1 MTRVTKSISS
11 GDGNHEHQEAGD
23 MESASEL
30 ALMAASVVNVRKAE
44 EPPAPAPS
52 EPAPAPQEPELP
64 EDDADFVG
72 LADVLEGIE
81 TVSLM
86 SPVVYLVEDVPE
98 DGDTDTVNLLIKGP
112 MDKSTREV
120 IQLSVGKA
128 IADADPSFPKRIRW
142 VDDESG
148 CSATSL
154 VPLFDMALTSRESL
168 AKIQMMEPI
177 EKKGTFNCFGNMDF
191 IAKRL
196 MGMFPEHKTY
206 VEVFCGHGETIWH
219 KEPSEKEV
227 MNDLD
232 KDIVFLHRQS
242 RILTEDDM
250 KDFDWVGTEK
260 TFKSLATMT
269 EEDAAKKGN
278 AFRVYREWYL
288 RRFSKSG
295 RQRPAFR
302 NDGKG
307 GLIDFARRLKLAKRL
322 KEVTVENMDFRDVIK
337 KYDAP
342 DTLFLLDPPYPSRTK
357 GMDGY
362 YKLDCPDCQDIADA
376 LKDIKGKFVVVIEG
390 EGKQLHPLRK
400 VSTEERFRWPHPFAR
415 AFANLPKYTMASIFY
430 NFKKVSTRKAYSGP
444 KGERGS
450 HDAVLQLHFR
460 GASVHGDFRVKF
472 GDVFEGWTLNMQKPG
487 RVQPVDTVAQARKVA
502 SGLSLLGNAS
512 IKPLRDGRVMAEPKD
527 SGPAEWVDY
536 DGKVFEPGE
545 AGASTENEGVLIAVA
560 RPTVELGRQEE
571 AFREYFLSLDRWL
584 LGVLMLR
591 RIAGDGKSGE
601 PYWIATMGKTW
612 LPSVLKTATVKA
624 GVMPPDGAS
633 WMPETLERETP
644 KEWRFWELSG
654 ADAKAARDALV
665 KSGWFTEQNVRMV
678 DGEFHRLVTKFYPT
692 PVDPDK
698 PEVVTEKIELD
709 PWRDFVNSLPAQKA
723 EFKPLVK
730 FTPMKASPETTF
742 TKMDEVEASFA
753 NEARLKAGIAVE
765 PAFKGATVVLEK
777 DASGE
782 VLAFF
787 ADKAFDGAAFIGALT
802 AAAESL
808 PDGSIVVGEL
818 VIGDKPAVKCSDA
831 LYMDGE
837 SLVTQG
843 YDARSARLGKMLGTR
858 GKGALHPTPQRV
870 AHNVPALRAAVEWAS
885 AVPGADGVVLKCMD
899 APYTVAGKS
908 SEVARI
914 NLVRQL
920 RTVVLAVEKSSESLN
935 VLTCGIGPLV
945 NGSDAKAYQS
955 AMEHNG
961 NTFIIVGKSEP
972 TKIDAQ
978 VGQVVRVIPSGM
990 RFVDSENG
998 KAVTCAQMTVEERVK
1013 MRPNTVEET
1022 KAMMLASERTEKRM
1036 TVSILKS
1043 DEELRFVLGVVLEPN
1058 DGEDGAPD
1066 SPDAHKDIYSFV
1078 DVRDAAWLYLSEH
1091 HQIGLMHQKELATAD
1106 YQVCESYLA
1115 PVDFELGGQKIL
1127 KGSWMLGARILNDA
1141 VWQKVKAGKLNAWS
1155 IDGRAIRTP
1164 EPAADDKTAETDT
1177 GDAVA

>member
-1 MTRVTKSISS
+1 MTRVTKSVSS

-44 EPPAPAPS
+44 DPPAPVPS

-64 EDDADFVG
+64 MVHLDEVAEAVDS
-72 LADVLEGIE
+72 E
-81 TVSLM
+81 TTSLL
-86 SPVVYLVEDVPE
+86 SPAVYLVGELPTDGATTGTIDLYVAGDF
-98 DGDTDTVNLLIKGP
+98 DGDTMSAI
-112 MDKSTREV
+112 RFA
-120 IQLSVGKA
+120 IGKMLA
-128 IADADPSFPKRIRW
+128 LKDP
-142 VDDESG
+142 
-148 CSATSL
+148 A
-154 VPLFDMALTSRESL
+154 
-168 AKIQMMEPI
+168 
-177 EKKGTFNCFGNMDF
+177 
-191 IAKRL
+191 
-196 MGMFPEHKTY
+196 
-206 VEVFCGHGETIWH
+206 
-219 KEPSEKEV
+219 
-227 MNDLD
+227 
-232 KDIVFLHRQS
+232 
-242 RILTEDDM
+242 
-250 KDFDWVGTEK
+250 
-260 TFKSLATMT
+260 
-269 EEDAAKKGN
+269 
-278 AFRVYREWYL
+278 
-288 RRFSKSG
+288 
-295 RQRPAFR
+295 
-302 NDGKG
+302 
-307 GLIDFARRLKLAKRL
+307 LAKRVRWLDGSNGFPDGPHVALFDLDL
-322 KEVTVENMDFRDVIK
+322 KACSPLSVVHPKSDVT
-337 KYDAP
+337 
-342 DTLFLLDPPYPSRTK
+342 
-357 GMDGY
+357 
-362 YKLDCPDCQDIADA
+362 
-376 LKDIKGKFVVVIEG
+376 
-390 EGKQLHPLRK
+390 
-400 VSTEERFRWPHPFAR
+400 
-415 AFANLPKYTMASIFY
+415 
-430 NFKKVSTRKAYSGP
+430 KAAGDLP

-487 RVQPVDTVAQARKVA
+487 KVQPVDTVARARKVA

-512 IKPLRDGRVMAEPKD
+512 LNPLRDGRVMAEPKD

-545 AGASTENEGVLIAVA
+545 AGASTESEGVLIAVA

-601 PYWIATMGKTW
+601 PYWVAMMGKTW
-612 LPSVLKTATVKA
+612 LPSVLKSATVKA

-644 KEWRFWELSG
+644 KEWRFWELNG

-665 KSGWFTEQNVRMV
+665 KAGWFTEQNVRMV

-692 PVDPDK
+692 PTDPEK

-730 FTPMKASPETTF
+730 FTPMKPSPETTF
-742 TKMDEVEASFA
+742 TKMDEVETSFA

-777 DASGE
+777 DSDGE
-782 VLAFF
+782 VMAFF
-787 ADKAFDGAAFIGALT
+787 ADKTTNGPITETFKGVIT

-837 SLVTQG
+837 SLVAQG

-908 SEVARI
+908 SEVARL

-920 RTVVLAVEKSSESLN
+920 RTVVLAVEKSSENLN

-945 NGSDAKAYQS
+945 NGADAKAYQS

-1013 MRPNTVEET
+1013 MRPNTVEEVRQMIPAEAVRASDRMETT
-1022 KAMMLASERTEKRM
+1022 KNMVS
-1036 TVSILKS
+1036 VSIIKA

-1164 EPAADDKTAETDT
+1164 EPAEDDKTVETDT